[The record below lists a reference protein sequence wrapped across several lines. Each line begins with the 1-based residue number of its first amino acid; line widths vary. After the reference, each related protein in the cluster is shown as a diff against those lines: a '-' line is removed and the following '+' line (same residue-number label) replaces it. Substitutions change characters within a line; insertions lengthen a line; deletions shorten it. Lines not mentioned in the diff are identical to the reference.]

1 MILRRWRAAEK
12 RGKTMAKILIVD
24 DEAKI
29 REVIRE
35 YAEFNHYETG
45 EAEDGMQAVNMCLH
59 GDYDLVIMDIMMP
72 KLDGFSA
79 CKEIRKDKDIPII
92 MLSARG
98 EEYDKLFGFELGID
112 DYVVKPFSPKELMAR
127 VAAVLARRNA
137 ADNAAPSNELV
148 SGGLVLNKSSRTVT
162 IDGKRIDVT
171 LKEYELLAYLM
182 ENKNIALSRDKLLQ
196 DIWGYDFFGDD
207 RTIDTHIKN
216 LRGRLGDYRDKITTV
231 RGIGYKF
238 ED

>member
-1 MILRRWRAAEK
+1 
-12 RGKTMAKILIVD
+12 MAKILIVD

-45 EAEDGMQAVNMCLH
+45 EAEDGMQAVNMCLNGH
-59 GDYDLVIMDIMMP
+59 YDLVIMDIMMP

-79 CKEIRKDKDIPII
+79 CKEIRKDKDVPII

-112 DYVVKPFSPKELMAR
+112 DYVTKPFSPKELMAR
-127 VAAVLARRNA
+127 VAAVLARRKAAENA
-137 ADNAAPSNELV
+137 VPASELV

>member
-1 MILRRWRAAEK
+1 
-12 RGKTMAKILIVD
+12 MAKILIVD

-35 YAEFNHYETG
+35 YAQFNKYETD
-45 EAEDGMQAVNMCLH
+45 EAEDGMQAVGKCLNN
-59 GDYDLVIMDIMMP
+59 DYDLIIMDIMMP
-72 KLDGFSA
+72 RLDGYSA
-79 CKEIRKDKDIPII
+79 CKEIKKEKDIPII

-127 VAAVLARRNA
+127 VAAVLARKSRGSEA
-137 ADNAAPSNELV
+137 AKQVVLASD
-148 SGGLVLNKSSRTVT
+148 GLEVNTESRTVSVDGVK
-162 IDGKRIDVT
+162 IDCT
-171 LKEYELLAYLM
+171 LKEYEILAYLM
-182 ENKNIALSRDKLLQ
+182 RNRNIALSRDRMLQ

-216 LRGRLGDYRDKITTV
+216 LRGRLGKYRDKITTV